1 MTSMELLAPAGNW
14 DSFTAAINNGADAVY
29 IGGQQYSA
37 RQSAANFDDKQM
49 KEAILYAHLRGRKV
63 YVAVNTLIDNNEF
76 SSVLDYLFEL
86 QKAGADAVI
95 LQDMGLLNAV
105 RTIMPG
111 LRIHA
116 STQMTIHNQDGAAFM
131 LRQGVQRI
139 VLARELS
146 SEEISAISKAADGIE
161 LEVFVHGALCYSYSG
176 QCLFSSMIGG
186 RSGNRG
192 RCAQPCRL
200 PYELYSYHDKNK
212 VGLPRQGRYLLSPA
226 DLCLIENLPEL
237 RAAGV
242 SSLKIEGR
250 MKRAEYVA
258 VVTRAYRQA
267 LDILKE
273 NPGYRPGPE
282 VKERLL
288 KIFNRNFSTGCFI
301 PGNTEFMSTRWPKN
315 RGVCVGQVLD
325 QTRAM
330 ITRID
335 LIDTVNRGDG
345 IVVGAGQDHACACII
360 KEMKVAG
367 ENVAEA
373 SAGDTIEI
381 RLEGQVFPHDQ
392 VFKTHDERLLA
403 EAQQTIRG
411 EVAPRIQVDAEVH
424 LAPEQTM
431 RLIIHDQSGNRV
443 EVTTKN
449 QLQEAEQYPLN
460 EEILRQKIG
469 RLGNTPFELR
479 NLTLSGDM
487 NLMVPFSDIN
497 DARRRAIELLTQK
510 ILLGKQ
516 TVPPAPWQYWSG
528 KRSYLLP
535 QPADMRTPKTLLAVA
550 VSSVEQAETALQNGA
565 DRVYLG
571 LEGLGTHHHLQKS
584 QLHELLQQSPE
595 YTDRLI
601 PILPRIVKP
610 SEHHS
615 YRKIVEE
622 GFKSIMIASWADL
635 EWAQHSG
642 LNILADYSLNIFNHY
657 TLRYLCQKGIKSVC
671 LSPELNLNQLAGFE
685 NLNQVELIAHGD
697 LIIMQSQHCMLGGVQ
712 APGKKTCSL
721 SCRAGSYYIK
731 DSKGYE
737 FPIETD
743 GDCRFYIFNSRTLCM
758 VEDLVRLLA
767 LAPASIRI
775 EARRAM
781 NEGLG
786 RTIQIYREARDRIE
800 DGSKPDLRLYQQELK
815 TISNVPFTKGH
826 YYRGVI

>member
-1 MTSMELLAPAGNW
+1 MTNMELLAPAGNW
-14 DSFTAAINNGADAVY
+14 DSFMAAINNGADAVY

-37 RQSAANFDDKQM
+37 RQSAANFDDKQI
-49 KEAILYAHLRGRKV
+49 KEAILYAHLHGRKV

-86 QKAGADAVI
+86 ENSGADAVI

-105 RTIMPG
+105 RTILPG

-131 LRQGVQRI
+131 LHQGVQRI

-146 SEEISAISKAADGIE
+146 SGEITAISTAVDGIE

-176 QCLFSSMIGG
+176 QCLFSSMVGG

-200 PYELYSYHDKNK
+200 PYDLYRYQDNTKIT
-212 VGLPRQGRYLLSPA
+212 LPRQGRYLLSPA
-226 DLCLIENLPEL
+226 DLCLIEHLPEL
-237 RAAGV
+237 DAAGV

-258 VVTRAYRQA
+258 VVTRAYRQV

-273 NPGYRPGPE
+273 NPAYWPEPE

-288 KIFNRNFSTGCFI
+288 KIFNRNFSTGYFI
-301 PGNTEFMSTRWPKN
+301 PGNTEFMSTTSPKN
-315 RGVCVGQVLD
+315 RGVCVGQVLEQKRD
-325 QTRAM
+325 M
-330 ITRID
+330 ITRIA
-335 LIDTVNRGDG
+335 ISDTVSQGDG

-360 KEMKVAG
+360 KEMRAAG
-367 ENVAEA
+367 KNVAEA
-373 SAGDTIEI
+373 SAGDIIEI
-381 RLEGQVFPHDQ
+381 RLEGQVSPHDQ

-403 EAQQTIRG
+403 EARQTLRSQA
-411 EVAPRIQVDAEVH
+411 APRIPVDAKVH
-424 LAPEQTM
+424 LVPGQTM
-431 RLIIHDQSGNRV
+431 RLVIHDQSGNRV
-443 EVTTKN
+443 EVSTQN
-449 QLQEAEQYPLN
+449 QLQEAEQHSLN

-479 NLTLSGDM
+479 NLTLSGNM
-487 NLMVPFSDIN
+487 NQMVPFSDIN
-497 DARRRAIELLTQK
+497 DTRRRAIELLTQK

-516 TVPPAPWQYWSG
+516 TVPPEPQQYWSG

-535 QPADMRTPKTLLAVA
+535 QPARMRTPKTLLAVA

-595 YTDRLI
+595 YADRLI
-601 PILPRIVKP
+601 PSLPRIAKP
-610 SEHHS
+610 SEHYS
-615 YRKIVEE
+615 YRKVVEE

-657 TLRYLCQKGIKSVC
+657 TLRYLCQKAIKSVC

-685 NLNQVELIAHGD
+685 NFDNVELIVHGD
-697 LIIMQSQHCMLGGVQ
+697 LIIMQSQYCLLGGVQ

-721 SCRAGSYYIK
+721 SCQAGSYYIK

-737 FPIETD
+737 FPLETD

-758 VEDLVRLLA
+758 MEDLVRFLA
-767 LAPASIRI
+767 LAPTSIRI
-775 EARRAM
+775 EARRPM
-781 NEGLG
+781 NQGLG
-786 RTIQIYREARDRIE
+786 RTIKIYRDAMDRIE
-800 DGSKPDLRLYQQELK
+800 DGSKTDLRLYQQELK

-826 YYRGVI
+826 YYRGVL